1 MNHTAID
8 TEFSA
13 EISVIEP
20 KILIVDLSRKFG
32 GASSRVLTL
41 IQNLPA
47 GFAALAVLKDS
58 PIAQEAQ
65 RLQLPIVV
73 VGQHKA
79 SPLILVHL
87 VSAIRKDGFRVI
99 DTQNPQSKFWGSLA
113 ALLTGTSLVSTLN
126 SWYIDEHGKGSVKGF
141 FYALLELA
149 TNFSLDRYVVVS
161 QPIFDALVRF
171 GVDRSKIQLIYNAVD
186 TNSDNGLKSKLSL
199 VEKFNL
205 PSDSL
210 LVVTAGRFVWAKG
223 FDDLVNAFHILAKKI
238 PNVYCLIAG
247 DGKLYKDVKSK
258 IEAVGLQERVI
269 LLGHISREDVLSL
282 INASDIFVM
291 SSRTEGTPMVL
302 LEAASLNKPILA
314 TNVGGIPELFKNEE
328 ECLLVSPGD
337 PKALASNMERLL
349 IDRKL
354 SDRLANAANI
364 KVKRDFS
371 ISSQV
376 RETMSVYNLALSN

>member
-349 IDRKL
+349 VDRKL